1 MNAKINSNIIL
12 NLFSNIMI
20 SNSYKNLKYVDF
32 GLAKE
37 TESHSQ
43 KMKTKVGTARYA
55 APEIFCQPKFD
66 QKVDV
71 W

>member
-1 MNAKINSNIIL
+1 
-12 NLFSNIMI
+12 MI